1 MFASSHAH
9 PQSPTT
15 TPIYPIAALILQCF
29 PPCDNQQT
37 LSHTIMLVIE
47 PPKHCAIRAPMG
59 ERYSAPLHYYCR
71 SPPTTLKLHLAAH
84 LWRFFSA
91 RSALRRRLARSAQS
105 SSGMGGGFLP
115 FYGFALGSAS
125 LCSATLAPTILR
137 LSIVSTSQPRFA
149 EYGASRAI
157 AISEVYAAF
166 LSETRH
172 RFLVNKGVFHTLCQL
187 CYRLPTCR
195 PLSGAEPGWVY
206 LADIR
211 SEISCWSIL

>member
-1 MFASSHAH
+1 MFASSHA
-9 PQSPTT
+9 PPLTPTT
-15 TPIYPIAALILQCF
+15 TPIYPIAALILQCS
-29 PPCDNQQT
+29 PPSDNQQT

-71 SPPTTLKLHLAAH
+71 SPPTTLKLHLDAH

-125 LCSATLAPTILR
+125 LRSATLAPTILR
-137 LSIVSTSQPRFA
+137 LSFDLTSLPRFA
-149 EYGASRAI
+149 VYGASRA
-157 AISEVYAAF
+157 
-166 LSETRH
+166 LG
-172 RFLVNKGVFHTLCQL
+172 LK
-187 CYRLPTCR
+187 RLPFR
-195 PLSGAEPGWVY
+195 HPLSPSQGVNMFCNV
-206 LADIR
+206 LALQNRLLFLR
-211 SEISCWSIL
+211 SWHCKTLSREKCRI